1 MLGGE
6 NVACAEFAR
15 TWHGTPMTIESAR
28 TLDIQSK
35 QHARERA
42 LLSAFVPGL
51 GQLAQHRFVA
61 ASIQFG
67 TVASYLGGVLA
78 LGGQRALVLAVLWNI
93 WSVIDAYRHEA
104 D

>member
-1 MLGGE
+1 M
-6 NVACAEFAR
+6 N
-15 TWHGTPMTIESAR
+15 IESAR
-28 TLDIQSK
+28 TLGIQSR
-35 QHARERA
+35 QQARDRA

-51 GQLAQHRFVA
+51 GQLAQHRTVA
-61 ASIQFG
+61 ASLQFG

-78 LGGQRALVLAVLWNI
+78 IGGRRALLLAVLWNL